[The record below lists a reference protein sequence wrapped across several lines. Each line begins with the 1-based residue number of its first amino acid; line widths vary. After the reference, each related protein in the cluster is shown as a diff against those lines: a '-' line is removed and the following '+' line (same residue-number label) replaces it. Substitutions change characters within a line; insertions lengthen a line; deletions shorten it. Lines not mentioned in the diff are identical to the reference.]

1 MEILVIG
8 TSNTIVKGGWFD
20 SFTSSV
26 GMSVTRI
33 ALGGAPFLQF
43 MDVSGRVKSND
54 YRAIV
59 VETSPNDESYP
70 SSVGSAWTFDKL
82 YHDFIVS
89 LNSIAP
95 VFVLRIPPQDK
106 WRSNSPIASRQKHI
120 CELAGAHY
128 FDATD
133 VMLQS
138 SREMGAEV
146 YRDKY
151 HPTTP
156 VAARVGAHLSD
167 FIRGSN
173 FRPRRTARPC
183 IVGSYALRK
192 IDEFGLEAVSF
203 SNSLVSEDFSII
215 PLGGKV
221 VFDKPIFCLG
231 FWMLSGRTNA
241 MVRFEGPRESRDI
254 LCRYRGVPS
263 VGAVQ
268 FVPITDG
275 FMAKSISVIKPWES
289 LRFGLHSE
297 PIPPPFEFGL
307 SGLLH
312 YIPA

>member
-20 SFTSSV
+20 SFSSSV
-26 GMSVTRI
+26 GMSVTRV
-33 ALGGAPFLQF
+33 ALGGAPFHQF
-43 MDVSGRVKSND
+43 MDVFGRVKNND
-54 YRAIV
+54 YRAII

-89 LNSIAP
+89 LTSLAP
-95 VFVLRIPPQDK
+95 VFVVRIPPQDK
-106 WRSNSPIASRQKHI
+106 WRSKSAIALRQKRI
-120 CELAGAHY
+120 CERVGAHY

-133 VMLQS
+133 VMHQS
-138 SREMGAEV
+138 SRELGTVV

-151 HPTTP
+151 HPMP
-156 VAARVGAHLSD
+156 AVSALVGAHLSEY
-167 FIRGSN
+167 IRNFN
-173 FRPRRTARPC
+173 FRPGKKGKPD
-183 IVGSYALRK
+183 IVGSYALK
-192 IDEFGLEAVSF
+192 TVDDFGLEKVSF
-203 SNSLVSEDFSII
+203 SNSLMSEDFSVI

-221 VFDKPIFCLG
+221 VFDNPIFCFG
-231 FWMLSGRTNA
+231 VRILSGRTNA
-241 MVRFEGPRESRDI
+241 MVRFEGPREDRDI
-254 LCRYRGVPS
+254 LCRYKGVPS
-263 VGAVQ
+263 SGAVQ
-268 FVPITDG
+268 FMPLPDG
-275 FMAKSISVIKPWES
+275 FMTKSISVVKPWES